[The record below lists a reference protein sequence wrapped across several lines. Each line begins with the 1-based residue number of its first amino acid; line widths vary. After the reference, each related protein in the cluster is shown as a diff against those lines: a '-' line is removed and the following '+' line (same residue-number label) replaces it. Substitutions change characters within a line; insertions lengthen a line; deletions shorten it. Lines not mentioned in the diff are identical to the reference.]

1 MRIAVPTNDTY
12 TVSAHFGRTKGFKI
26 FEIEENKIIKSE
38 HRTNDI
44 TGHAQ
49 GNHTEHE
56 HGHEHGEQGSHNHSH
71 TGIMAALDGCEVV
84 IAGGMGKRLYDDF
97 EKNNIKVFVTKE
109 LHIGTAV
116 ELFLKDQ
123 LDNNSDGC
131 CTH

>member
-1 MRIAVPTNDTY
+1 MKIAVPTNDTY
-12 TVSAHFGRTKGFKI
+12 TVSGHFGRTKGFKI
-26 FEIEENKIIKSE
+26 FEIEDNKIIKSE
-38 HRTNDI
+38 HRTNDF
-44 TGHAQ
+44 TGHAH
-49 GNHTEHE
+49 GGSTEHN
-56 HGHEHGEQGSHNHSH
+56 HEEGQGQGSQNHSH